1 MRFASNTKARI
12 LYGTL
17 FIGLLCLAGLPV
29 RAQDTG
35 EALFKAKCAMCHG
48 PDGDGKTKMG
58 EMLKVVDLRSPEVQK
73 QSDVELAQ
81 AITKGKNKMPA
92 YEGKLTKDQITK
104 LVAYV
109 REIGKKH

>member
-1 MRFASNTKARI
+1 MRFVSDTRAGI
-12 LYGTL
+12 LRGTL
-17 FIGLLCLAGLPV
+17 AALLLCLAGMPL

-73 QSDVELAQ
+73 QSDAELAQ
-81 AITKGKNKMPA
+81 AITKGRNKMPA

>member
-1 MRFASNTKARI
+1 MRFVSHTKAGV
-12 LYGTL
+12 LYGAL
-17 FIGLLCLAGLPV
+17 VVGLLCLAGLPL

-58 EMLKVVDLRSPEVQK
+58 EVLKVVDLRSPEVQK
-73 QSDVELAQ
+73 QSDAELAQ

-92 YEGKLTKDQITK
+92 YEGKLAKDQITK

>member
-1 MRFASNTKARI
+1 MFCGVLFA
-12 LYGTL
+12 
-17 FIGLLCLAGLPV
+17 GLLCLAGMPL

-35 EALFKAKCAMCHG
+35 EALFKSKCAMCHG

-73 QSDVELAQ
+73 QTDAELAQ

-92 YEGKLTKDQITK
+92 YEGKLAKDQITK

>member
-1 MRFASNTKARI
+1 MRFMNSSKKRMLCASLAA
-12 LYGTL
+12 
-17 FIGLLCLAGLPV
+17 GLLCLAGPPL

-35 EALFKAKCAMCHG
+35 EALFKSKCAMCHG
-48 PDGDGKTKMG
+48 PDGAGKTKMG
-58 EMLKVVDLRSPEVQK
+58 EMMKVPDLLSAEVQK
-73 QSDVELAQ
+73 QTDPELAQ

-92 YEGKLTKDQITK
+92 YEGKLTKDQIAK